1 MKALFASIIAL
12 GLLGAVATP
21 ASALTVH
28 LGVGHHHHWHH
39 WGHYHHWHHWGHHHH
54 W

>member
-1 MKALFASIIAL
+1 MKTLFASLIAL

-28 LGVGHHHHWHH
+28 FGG
-39 WGHYHHWHHWGHHHH
+39 GHHWHHWGHHNHWHH
-54 W
+54 WHHRHW